1 MAEIFAK
8 YKEEIQNTWQKLNKG
23 VQTLIIIL
31 TIVMAGV
38 FGYLIFRGT
47 SVNYQ
52 PLFTNLT
59 TDDTAAIV
67 ERLDENNVDYQLGG
81 DGNTILVPESE
92 IHRLRLDMA
101 SAGLPDQG
109 VVGFE
114 IFNSSDFGTT
124 EFERRVNYYRALGGE
139 LSRSIQSISGIEF
152 ARVQITP
159 PEESLFLDEEK
170 SATASVMVKVDPGY
184 NMNSDQVSAVQN
196 LVASGVQNL
205 PLEEVTIVDTDGNLL
220 SGSSNE
226 SNNNDWSNPENFAM
240 QQKFES
246 SLKNDLN
253 ALLTK
258 VLGPNN
264 FAVQVNANL
273 NFDQRQAESKTY
285 SPVVD
290 DSGIVRSEEIN
301 TETQEN
307 GVTGGAPGTD
317 ANIPQYQGEGTAES
331 SSYERE
337 NTITNYEINER
348 IEEHVYAPGDVER
361 LSVSVMIDENTEEE
375 TVDQIRN
382 AVAAAIGY
390 SEERGDVLN
399 ISSIAFDDSLETA
412 AQEAMQA
419 QQEAERRQMYIY
431 GGLILLVLILTSA
444 LIIYLYRKK
453 PSAERG
459 DQVDVSVEEDE
470 EEIDL
475 FEPDADQRK
484 QAKVKNELENMIHS
498 DPENAAKLIRSWLVD
513 E

>member
-1 MAEIFAK
+1 MAEFFAK
-8 YKEEIQNTWQKLNKG
+8 YKEELQNTWQKLNNG
-23 VQTLIIIL
+23 VQILIIIF
-31 TIVMAGV
+31 TIIMAGV
-38 FGYLIFRGT
+38 FGYLIFRGA
-47 SVNYQ
+47 SNNYQ
-52 PLFTNLT
+52 PLYTNLT
-59 TDDTAAIV
+59 TEDTAAIV
-67 ERLDENNVDYQLGG
+67 KRLDENNVEYQLGG
-81 DGNTILVPESE
+81 NGKTILVPESE
-92 IHRLRLDMA
+92 IYRLRLDMA
-101 SAGLPDQG
+101 AAGLPDQG

-159 PEESLFLDEEK
+159 PEESLFIDEEK
-170 SATASVMVKVDPGY
+170 SATASVMVKLLPSY
-184 NMNSDQVSAVQN
+184 NMSPDQVSAVQN

-205 PLEEVTIVDTDGNLL
+205 PLDAVTIVDTSGNLL
-220 SGSSNE
+220 SKPSTSSA
-226 SNNNDWSNPENFAM
+226 NNWSNPQNFAM
-240 QQKFES
+240 QQEFES
-246 SLKNDLN
+246 SLKNDLT

-301 TETQEN
+301 TETQKN
-307 GVTGGAPGTD
+307 GAAGGAPGTD
-317 ANIPQYQGEGTAES
+317 ANIPQYQGEGTAEA
-331 SSYERE
+331 SSYESK
-337 NTITNYEINER
+337 NIITNYEINER
-348 IEEHVYAPGDVER
+348 IEKHVYAPGEVER
-361 LSVSVMIDENTEEE
+361 LSVSVMIDQNTDEK
-375 TVDQIRN
+375 TIAQIRK
-382 AVAAAIGY
+382 AVGAAIGY
-390 SEERGDVLN
+390 NEERGDVLN
-399 ISSIAFDDSLETA
+399 ITSIAFDDSLETA

-419 QQEAERRQMYIY
+419 QAEAERRQMYIY

-453 PSAERG
+453 PTADRG
-459 DQVDVSVEEDE
+459 GKVDVSVEEDE
-470 EEIDL
+470 EEINL

-498 DPENAAKLIRSWLVD
+498 NPENAAKLIRSWLVD

>member
-1 MAEIFAK
+1 MAEFFAK
-8 YKEEIQNTWQKLNKG
+8 YKEEIQETWQKLNKN
-23 VQTLIIIL
+23 VQILIIIL
-31 TIVMAGV
+31 TIVMAGA
-38 FGYLIFRGT
+38 FGYLIFRGAST
-47 SVNYQ
+47 NYQ
-52 PLFTNLT
+52 PLFTNLS

-67 ERLDENNVDYQLGG
+67 ERLDENNVEYQLGG

-92 IHRLRLDMA
+92 IHRLRLDMV

-114 IFNSSDFGTT
+114 IFNSSEFGTT
-124 EFERRVNYYRALGGE
+124 EFERKVNYYRALGGE

-159 PEESLFLDEEK
+159 PEESLFLAEEK
-170 SATASVMVKVDPGY
+170 SATASVMVKLRTGY
-184 NMNSDQVSAVQN
+184 NMSAERVSAVKN

-205 PLEEVTIVDTDGNLL
+205 PLAEVTVVDTNGNLL
-220 SGSSNE
+220 SQPSNSSGGQ
-226 SNNNDWSNPENFAM
+226 WSDPQNFAM
-240 QQKFES
+240 QMEFES
-246 SLKNDLN
+246 ALKNDLN
-253 ALLTK
+253 SLLTK

-273 NFDQRQAESKTY
+273 NFDQRQAESTTY
-285 SPVVD
+285 TPVVD
-290 DSGIVRSEEIN
+290 DSGIVRSEEMN

-317 ANIPQYQGEGTAES
+317 ANIPQYQGEGAAEG

-348 IEEHVYAPGDVER
+348 IEQHVYAPGEVER
-361 LSVSVMIDENTEEE
+361 LSVSVMIDQGTDEE
-375 TVDQIRN
+375 TIDQIRN

-390 SEERGDVLN
+390 DENRGDVLN
-399 ISSIAFDDSLETA
+399 ISSIAFDDSMENA
-412 AQEAMQA
+412 AQEAIQA
-419 QQEAERRQMYIY
+419 QAAAERRQMYIY

-453 PSAERG
+453 PAAERG
-459 DQVDVSVEEDE
+459 SKLDVSVEEDE

-475 FEPDADQRK
+475 FEPDADQKKR
-484 QAKVKNELENMIHS
+484 ARVKNELENMIHS

>member
-8 YKEEIQNTWQKLNKG
+8 YKEELQNTWQKLNKS
-23 VQTLIIIL
+23 VQILIIIL
-31 TIVMAGV
+31 TIIMAGV

-47 SVNYQ
+47 SNSYQ

-59 TDDTAAIV
+59 TEDTAAIV

-81 DGNTILVPESE
+81 NGNTILVPESE
-92 IHRLRLDMA
+92 IYRLRLDMA

-159 PEESLFLDEEK
+159 PEESLFLAEEK
-170 SATASVMVKVDPGY
+170 SATASVMVKLRAGY
-184 NMNSDQVSAVQN
+184 NMSPEQVSAVQN
-196 LVASGVQNL
+196 LVASGVQDL
-205 PLEEVTIVDTDGNLL
+205 PLDEVTIVDTRGNLL
-220 SGSSNE
+220 SQPSNRGD
-226 SNNNDWSNPENFAM
+226 NNWSNPQNFAM
-240 QQKFES
+240 QQEFES
-246 SLKNDLN
+246 SLKNDLT

-285 SPVVD
+285 TPVVD

-307 GVTGGAPGTD
+307 GVTGGAPGVD
-317 ANIPQYQGEGTAES
+317 ANIPQYQGAGAAEA

-337 NTITNYEINER
+337 NTVTNYEINER
-348 IEEHVYAPGDVER
+348 IEQHVYAPGEVER
-361 LSVSVMIDENTEEE
+361 LSVSVMIDQNTEEE
-375 TVDQIRN
+375 TIDQIRN
-382 AVAAAIGY
+382 AVGAAIGY
-390 SEERGDVLN
+390 NEDRGDVLN

-419 QQEAERRQMYIY
+419 QQAAERRQMYIY

-453 PSAERG
+453 PAADRG
-459 DQVDVSVEEDE
+459 SSVNVAVEEDE
-470 EEIDL
+470 EEMDL
-475 FEPDADQRK
+475 FEPDADQKKR
-484 QAKVKNELENMIHS
+484 AKLKNELENVIHS

>member
-1 MAEIFAK
+1 MAEFFAK
-8 YKEEIQNTWQKLNKG
+8 YKEELQDTWQKLNKG
-23 VQTLIIIL
+23 VQISIIIL

-38 FGYLIFRGT
+38 FGYLIFRGA
-47 SVNYQ
+47 SNNYQ

-59 TDDTAAIV
+59 TEDTAAIV
-67 ERLDENNVDYQLGG
+67 ERLDENSVDYQLGG
-81 DGNTILVPESE
+81 NGNTILVPESE
-92 IHRLRLDMA
+92 IYRLRLDMA
-101 SAGLPDQG
+101 AAGLPDQG

-159 PEESLFLDEEK
+159 PEESLFLAEEK
-170 SATASVMVKVDPGY
+170 SATASVMVKLSPTY
-184 NMNSDQVSAVQN
+184 KMSPEQVSAVQN
-196 LVASGVQNL
+196 LVASGVQDL
-205 PLEEVTIVDTDGNLL
+205 PLDEVTIVDTSGNLL
-220 SGSSNE
+220 SQASNN
-226 SNNNDWSNPENFAM
+226 SNNNWSNPQSFAM
-240 QQKFES
+240 QQEFEN
-246 SLKNDLN
+246 SLKNDLT

-285 SPVVD
+285 TPVVD

-307 GVTGGAPGTD
+307 GMTGGAPGTD
-317 ANIPQYQGEGTAES
+317 TNIPQYQGENAAEG

-337 NTITNYEINER
+337 NSITNYEINER
-348 IEEHVYAPGDVER
+348 IEKHVYAPGDVKR
-361 LSVSVMIDENTEEE
+361 LSVSVMIDQNTDEE
-375 TVDQIRN
+375 TIEQIRN
-382 AVAAAIGY
+382 AVGAAIGY
-390 SEERGDVLN
+390 NEERGDVLN

-419 QQEAERRQMYIY
+419 QEEAARRQMYIY

-453 PSAERG
+453 PAADRG
-459 DQVDVSVEEDE
+459 SKVDVQVEEDD
-470 EEIDL
+470 EEINL

-484 QAKVKNELENMIHS
+484 SAKVKNELENMIHS

>member
-1 MAEIFAK
+1 MAEFFAK

-23 VQTLIIIL
+23 VQILIIVM

-38 FGYLIFRGT
+38 FGYLIFQGT
-47 SVNYQ
+47 SNSYQ

-59 TDDTAAIV
+59 TEDTAAIV

-81 DGNTILVPESE
+81 NGNTILVPESE
-92 IHRLRLDMA
+92 IYRLRLDMA

-159 PEESLFLDEEK
+159 PEESLFAAEEK
-170 SATASVMVKVDPGY
+170 AATASVMVKLNPGY
-184 NMNSDQVSAVQN
+184 NMEADQVSAVQN
-196 LVASGVQNL
+196 LVASGVQDL
-205 PLEEVTIVDTDGNLL
+205 PLAEVTIVDTNGNLL
-220 SGSSNE
+220 SQPTNSS
-226 SNNNDWSNPENFAM
+226 DGQWSDPQNFAM
-240 QQKFES
+240 QMEFES
-246 SLKNDLN
+246 ALKNDLN
-253 ALLTK
+253 SLLTK

-285 SPVVD
+285 TPVVD
-290 DSGIVRSEEIN
+290 DSGIVRSEEMN

-317 ANIPQYQGEGTAES
+317 ANIPQYQGEGAAEG

-348 IEEHVYAPGDVER
+348 IEQHVYAPGEVER
-361 LSVSVMIDENTEEE
+361 LSVSVMIDQGTDEE
-375 TVDQIRN
+375 TIDQIRN
-382 AVAAAIGY
+382 AIAAAIGY
-390 SEERGDVLN
+390 NEERGDVLN
-399 ISSIAFDDSLETA
+399 ISSIAFDDSLENA
-412 AQEAMQA
+412 AQEAIAA
-419 QQEAERRQMYIY
+419 QEAAERRQMYIY

-453 PSAERG
+453 PAAERG
-459 DQVDVSVEEDE
+459 SQVDLSVEEDE

-484 QAKVKNELENMIHS
+484 RAKVKNELENMIHS

>member
-1 MAEIFAK
+1 
-8 YKEEIQNTWQKLNKG
+8 NKN
-23 VQTLIIIL
+23 VQILIIIL
-31 TIVMAGV
+31 TIVMAGA

-47 SVNYQ
+47 STNYQ
-52 PLFTNLT
+52 PLFTNLS

-67 ERLDENNVDYQLGG
+67 ERLDENGVDYQLGG
-81 DGNTILVPESE
+81 NGNTILVPESE

-114 IFNSSDFGTT
+114 IFDNSEFGTT

-170 SATASVMVKVDPGY
+170 SATASVMVKLRTGY
-184 NMNSDQVSAVQN
+184 NMSTERINAIQN
-196 LVASGVQNL
+196 LVASGVQDL
-205 PLEEVTIVDTDGNLL
+205 PLAEVTVVDTNGNLL
-220 SGSSNE
+220 SQPSDSS
-226 SNNNDWSNPENFAM
+226 DGQWSDPQNFAM
-240 QQKFES
+240 QKEFES
-246 SLKNDLN
+246 ALKNDLN
-253 ALLTK
+253 SLLTK

-273 NFDQRQAESKTY
+273 DFDQRQAESKTY
-285 SPVVD
+285 NPVVD

-301 TETQEN
+301 TESQQN

-317 ANIPQYQGEGTAES
+317 TNIPQYQEEDDGEG
-331 SSYERE
+331 SSYESE

-348 IEEHVYAPGDVER
+348 IEQHVYAPGEVDR
-361 LSVSVMIDENTEEE
+361 LSVSVMIDQETDEE
-375 TVDQIRN
+375 TIEQIRN

-390 SEERGDVLN
+390 DEERGDVLN
-399 ISSIAFDDSLETA
+399 ISSIAFDDSMENA
-412 AQEAMQA
+412 AQDAVQAQEA
-419 QQEAERRQMYIY
+419 AERRQMYIY

-453 PSAERG
+453 PAAERG
-459 DQVDVSVEEDE
+459 SQVDLSVEEDE

-484 QAKVKNELENMIHS
+484 RAKVKNELENMIHS

>member
-1 MAEIFAK
+1 MADFFSK
-8 YKEEIQNTWQKLNKG
+8 YKDEVQNTWGKLNKNI
-23 VQTLIIIL
+23 QILIIIITL
-31 TIVMAGV
+31 VMTGA
-38 FGYLIFRGT
+38 FAYLIFQGAST
-47 SVNYQ
+47 NYQ

-59 TDDTAAIV
+59 TNDTAAIV

-114 IFNSSDFGTT
+114 IFNSSEFGTT
-124 EFERRVNYYRALGGE
+124 EFERKVNYYRALGGE

-159 PEESLFLDEEK
+159 PEESLFLAEEK
-170 SATASVMVKVDPGY
+170 SATASVMVKLEPGY
-184 NMNSDQVSAVQN
+184 NMSPDQVSAVQN
-196 LVASGVQNL
+196 LVASGVQDL
-205 PLEEVTIVDTDGNLL
+205 PLEQVTIVDTGGNLL
-220 SGSSNE
+220 SQGNSSND
-226 SNNNDWSNPENFAM
+226 NNWSDPQNFAL
-240 QQKFES
+240 QQEFES
-246 SLKNDLN
+246 SLKNDLT

-264 FAVQVNANL
+264 FAVQVNASL

-285 SPVVD
+285 TPVVD

-301 TETQEN
+301 TETQQS
-307 GVTGGAPGTD
+307 GQVGGAPGTD
-317 ANIPQYQGEGTAES
+317 ANIPQYQAEGTGEE

-348 IEEHVYAPGDVER
+348 IEKYVYAPGEVQR
-361 LSVSVMIDENTEEE
+361 LSVSVMVDQETTEETIE
-375 TVDQIRN
+375 QIRN
-382 AVAAAIGY
+382 AVGAAIGY
-390 SEERGDVLN
+390 NEARGDVLN
-399 ISSIAFDDSLETA
+399 ISAIAFDDSLENA

-419 QQEAERRQMYIY
+419 QAEAERRQMYIY

-453 PSAERG
+453 PATDRG
-459 DQVDVSVEEDE
+459 SKLDISVEEDE

-475 FEPDADQRK
+475 FEPDADQKKR
-484 QAKVKNELENMIHS
+484 ARVKNELENIIHS
-498 DPENAAKLIRSWLVD
+498 DPENAAKLIRGWLVD

>member
-1 MAEIFAK
+1 MAEFFAK
-8 YKEEIQNTWQKLNKG
+8 YKEEIQDTWQKLNKNI
-23 VQTLIIIL
+23 QILIIIL
-31 TIVMAGV
+31 TIVMAGA

-47 SVNYQ
+47 STNYQ
-52 PLFTNLT
+52 PLFTNLS

-67 ERLDENNVDYQLGG
+67 ERLDENGVDYQLGG
-81 DGNTILVPESE
+81 NGNTILVPESE

-114 IFNSSDFGTT
+114 IFDNSEFGTT

-170 SATASVMVKVDPGY
+170 SATASVMVKLRTGY
-184 NMNSDQVSAVQN
+184 NMSVERVNAVRN
-196 LVASGVQNL
+196 LVASGVQDL
-205 PLEEVTIVDTDGNLL
+205 PLEEVTVVDTNGNLL
-220 SGSSNE
+220 SQPSNSS
-226 SNNNDWSNPENFAM
+226 DGQWSDPQNFAM
-240 QQKFES
+240 QKEFES
-246 SLKNDLN
+246 ALKNDLN
-253 ALLTK
+253 SLLTK

-273 NFDQRQAESKTY
+273 DFDQRQAESTTY
-285 SPVVD
+285 TPVVD

-301 TETQEN
+301 TESQEN
-307 GVTGGAPGTD
+307 GTAGGAPGTD
-317 ANIPQYQGEGTAES
+317 ANIPQYQGEGEGEG
-331 SSYERE
+331 SSYESE

-348 IEEHVYAPGDVER
+348 IEQHVYAPGEVDR
-361 LSVSVMIDENTEEE
+361 LSVSVMIDQGTDEE
-375 TVDQIRN
+375 TIDQIRD
-382 AVAAAIGY
+382 AVGAAIGY
-390 SEERGDVLN
+390 DEERGDVLN
-399 ISSIAFDDSLETA
+399 ISSIAFDDSMENA

-419 QQEAERRQMYIY
+419 QEAAERRQMYIY

-453 PSAERG
+453 PAAERG
-459 DQVDVSVEEDE
+459 SQVDLSVEEDE

-484 QAKVKNELENMIHS
+484 RAKVKNELENMIHS

>member
-1 MAEIFAK
+1 MAEFFAK
-8 YKEEIQNTWQKLNKG
+8 YKEELQNTWQKLNKG
-23 VQTLIIIL
+23 VQILIIIL
-31 TIVMAGV
+31 TVIMAGV
-38 FGYLIFRGT
+38 FGYLIFRGA
-47 SVNYQ
+47 SSNYQ

-81 DGNTILVPESE
+81 NGNTILVPESE

-170 SATASVMVKVDPGY
+170 SATASVMVKLDAGY
-184 NMNSDQVSAVQN
+184 NMSSERVNAVQN
-196 LVASGVQNL
+196 LVASGVQDL
-205 PLEEVTIVDTDGNLL
+205 PLEEVTIVDTRGNLL
-220 SGSSNE
+220 SQPSN
-226 SNNNDWSNPENFAM
+226 SGDNNWSNPQNFSM
-240 QQKFES
+240 QQEFES
-246 SLKNDLN
+246 SLKNDLTV
-253 ALLTK
+253 LLTK
-258 VLGPNN
+258 VLGPDN

-273 NFDQRQAESKTY
+273 NFDQRQSESKTY

-290 DSGIVRSEEIN
+290 DSGIVRSEERN

-317 ANIPQYQGEGTAES
+317 ANIPQYQGEGAGEG

-348 IEEHVYAPGDVER
+348 IEQHVYAPGEVER
-361 LSVSVMIDENTEEE
+361 LSVSVMVDQETDEE
-375 TVDQIRN
+375 TLAQIRN
-382 AVAAAIGY
+382 AVGAAIGY
-390 SEERGDVLN
+390 NEERGDVLN
-399 ISSIAFDDSLETA
+399 ITSIAFDDSLENA

-419 QQEAERRQMYIY
+419 RADAERRQMYIY

-453 PSAERG
+453 PASERG
-459 DQVDVSVEEDE
+459 GQVDISVEEDE

-484 QAKVKNELENMIHS
+484 RAKIKNELENMIHS

>member
-8 YKEEIQNTWQKLNKG
+8 YKEEIQNTWQKLNKNI
-23 VQTLIIIL
+23 QILIIVL
-31 TIVMAGV
+31 TVLMAGA

-47 SVNYQ
+47 STNYQ
-52 PLFTNLT
+52 PLFTNLST
-59 TDDTAAIV
+59 ADSAAIV

-81 DGNTILVPESE
+81 SGNTILVPESE
-92 IHRLRLDMA
+92 IYRLRLDMA

-114 IFNSSDFGTT
+114 IFDNSEFGTT

-159 PEESLFLDEEK
+159 PEESLFIEEEK
-170 SATASVMVKVDPGY
+170 SATASVMVKLETGY
-184 NMNSDQVSAVQN
+184 NMSTERVNAVQN
-196 LVASGVQNL
+196 LVASGVQDL
-205 PLEEVTIVDTDGNLL
+205 PLSEVTVVDTNGNLL
-220 SGSSNE
+220 SQPSN
-226 SNNNDWSNPENFAM
+226 SGNNQWSDPQNFAM
-240 QQKFES
+240 QQEFES
-246 SLKNDLN
+246 ALKNDLN
-253 ALLTK
+253 SLLTK

-290 DSGIVRSEEIN
+290 ESGIVRSEEIN

-307 GVTGGAPGTD
+307 GISGGAPGTD
-317 ANIPQYQGEGTAES
+317 ANIPQYQAGDTGES

-348 IEEHVYAPGDVER
+348 IEQHVYAPGDVKR
-361 LSVSVMIDENTEEE
+361 LSVSVVIDQDTDEE
-375 TVDQIRN
+375 TVEQIRN
-382 AVAAAIGY
+382 AVSAAIGY
-390 SEERGDVLN
+390 DEQRGDVLN
-399 ISSIAFDDSLETA
+399 ISSMAFDDSLEQA

-419 QQEAERRQMYIY
+419 QEAAARRQMYIY
-431 GGLILLVLILTSA
+431 GGLILLVLLLTSA

-453 PSAERG
+453 PAANRG
-459 DQVDVSVEEDE
+459 SKVDLSVEEDE

-484 QAKVKNELENMIHS
+484 RAKVKNELENMIHS

>member
-1 MAEIFAK
+1 MAEFFAK
-8 YKEEIQNTWQKLNKG
+8 YKEEIQNTWQKLNKS
-23 VQTLIIIL
+23 VQILIIIL
-31 TIVMAGV
+31 TIVMAGA
-38 FGYLIFRGT
+38 FGYLIFRGAST
-47 SVNYQ
+47 NYQ
-52 PLFTNLT
+52 PLFTNLS
-59 TDDTAAIV
+59 TDDSAAIV
-67 ERLDENNVDYQLGG
+67 NRLDENGVDYQLGG
-81 DGNTILVPESE
+81 NGNTILVPESE

-114 IFNSSDFGTT
+114 IFDNSEFGTT

-170 SATASVMVKVDPGY
+170 SATASVMVKLRTGY
-184 NMNSDQVSAVQN
+184 NMSAERVSAVKN

-205 PLEEVTIVDTDGNLL
+205 PLAEVTVVDTNGNLL
-220 SGSSNE
+220 SQPTNSS
-226 SNNNDWSNPENFAM
+226 DGQWSDPQNFAM
-240 QQKFES
+240 QMEFES
-246 SLKNDLN
+246 ALKNDLN
-253 ALLTK
+253 SLLTK

-285 SPVVD
+285 TPVVD
-290 DSGIVRSEEIN
+290 DSGIVRSEEMN

-317 ANIPQYQGEGTAES
+317 ANIPQYQGEGAAEG

-348 IEEHVYAPGDVER
+348 IEQHVYAPGEVER
-361 LSVSVMIDENTEEE
+361 LSVSVMIDQGTDEE
-375 TVDQIRN
+375 TIDQIRN
-382 AVAAAIGY
+382 AIAAAIGY
-390 SEERGDVLN
+390 NEERGDVLN
-399 ISSIAFDDSLETA
+399 ISSIAFDDSLENA
-412 AQEAMQA
+412 AQEAIAA
-419 QQEAERRQMYIY
+419 QEAAERRQMYIY

-453 PSAERG
+453 PAAERG
-459 DQVDVSVEEDE
+459 SQVDLSVEEDE

-484 QAKVKNELENMIHS
+484 RAKVKNELENMIHS

>member
-1 MAEIFAK
+1 MAEFFAK
-8 YKEEIQNTWQKLNKG
+8 YKEEIQNTWQKLNKS
-23 VQTLIIIL
+23 VQILIIIL
-31 TIVMAGV
+31 TIVMAGA
-38 FGYLIFRGT
+38 FGYLIFRGAST
-47 SVNYQ
+47 SYQ
-52 PLFTNLT
+52 PLFTNLS
-59 TDDTAAIV
+59 TDDSAAIV
-67 ERLDENNVDYQLGG
+67 NRLDENGVDYQLGG
-81 DGNTILVPESE
+81 NGNTILVPESE

-114 IFNSSDFGTT
+114 IFDNSEFGTT

-170 SATASVMVKVDPGY
+170 SATASVMVKLRTGY
-184 NMNSDQVSAVQN
+184 NMSAERVSAVKN

-205 PLEEVTIVDTDGNLL
+205 PLAEVTVVDTNGNLL
-220 SGSSNE
+220 SQPT
-226 SNNNDWSNPENFAM
+226 NNSDGQWSDPQNFAM
-240 QQKFES
+240 QMEFES
-246 SLKNDLN
+246 ALKNDLN
-253 ALLTK
+253 SLLTK

-264 FAVQVNANL
+264 FAVQVNANV

-285 SPVVD
+285 TPVVD
-290 DSGIVRSEEIN
+290 DSGIVRSEEMN

-317 ANIPQYQGEGTAES
+317 ANIPQYQGEGAAEG

-348 IEEHVYAPGDVER
+348 IEQHVYAPGEVER
-361 LSVSVMIDENTEEE
+361 LSVSVMIDQGTDEE
-375 TVDQIRN
+375 TIDQIRN
-382 AVAAAIGY
+382 AIAAAIGY
-390 SEERGDVLN
+390 NEERGDVLN
-399 ISSIAFDDSLETA
+399 ISSIAFDDSLENA
-412 AQEAMQA
+412 AQEAVAA
-419 QQEAERRQMYIY
+419 QEAAERRQMYIY

-453 PSAERG
+453 PSPETG
-459 DQVDVSVEEDE
+459 SQVDVSVEEDE

-475 FEPDADQRK
+475 FEPDADQKKR
-484 QAKVKNELENMIHS
+484 AKVKNELENMIHS

>member
-1 MAEIFAK
+1 MAEFFAK
-8 YKEEIQNTWQKLNKG
+8 YKEEIQDTWQKLNKN
-23 VQTLIIIL
+23 VQILIIIL
-31 TIVMAGV
+31 TIVMAGA

-47 SVNYQ
+47 STNYQ
-52 PLFTNLT
+52 PLFTNLS

-67 ERLDENNVDYQLGG
+67 ERLDENGVDYQLGG
-81 DGNTILVPESE
+81 NGNTILVPESE

-114 IFNSSDFGTT
+114 IFDNSEFGTT

-170 SATASVMVKVDPGY
+170 SATASVMVKLRTGY
-184 NMNSDQVSAVQN
+184 NMSTERINAIQN
-196 LVASGVQNL
+196 LVASGVQDL
-205 PLEEVTIVDTDGNLL
+205 PLAEVTVVDTNGNLL
-220 SGSSNE
+220 SQPSDSS
-226 SNNNDWSNPENFAM
+226 DGQWSDPQNFAM
-240 QQKFES
+240 QKEFES
-246 SLKNDLN
+246 ALKNDLN
-253 ALLTK
+253 SLLTK

-273 NFDQRQAESKTY
+273 DFDQRQAESKTY
-285 SPVVD
+285 NPVVD

-301 TETQEN
+301 TESQQN

-317 ANIPQYQGEGTAES
+317 TNIPQYQEEDDGEG
-331 SSYERE
+331 SSYESE

-348 IEEHVYAPGDVER
+348 IEQHVYAPGEVDR
-361 LSVSVMIDENTEEE
+361 LSVSVMIDQETDEE
-375 TVDQIRN
+375 TIEQIRN

-390 SEERGDVLN
+390 DEERGDVLN
-399 ISSIAFDDSLETA
+399 ISSIAFDDSMENA
-412 AQEAMQA
+412 AQDAVQAQEA
-419 QQEAERRQMYIY
+419 AERRQMYIY

-453 PSAERG
+453 PAAERG
-459 DQVDVSVEEDE
+459 SQVDLSVEEDE

-484 QAKVKNELENMIHS
+484 RAKVKNELENMIHS